1 MKENI
6 HDWFLYYFNNFSC
19 GKAIINISTPSFSK
33 DPKTHCINRNGE
45 ILFTLKPYLFCSN
58 FEEENVLFVSDESN
72 KTALFDQNGNYLTG
86 FTYEHIIYG
95 SENGFFEVTKNGLH
109 GHIDLNG
116 KVIIPCMYDE
126 DGGYF
131 SEGLAPVKKNG
142 KWGMIDSTNTTVIP
156 LIYEE
161 CDVCNHNLIAAKKN
175 GKFGIIDR
183 FNNVICDFK
192 FDDILLSSK
201 REYPQHIAKIGEKYG
216 LIDKNGKTLLDFKYD
231 NIAIFDD
238 FNGYFLVKSDE
249 KFAIYSC
256 NLGGFLTGFEF
267 DEIEDVFVGSLE
279 CPTFP
284 VKKGNKWGILDS
296 CGKLITKFEYDY
308 QGGVSENLC
317 VVKKNEKWGAV
328 DILGNEAIP
337 FNYDRLFCS
346 NENLLIAE
354 KKDYEGCINQKNE
367 TAIKFGEFGGYRHW
381 FSEGFITAI
390 DRNGDWQYIDKY
402 GKILDIK
409 NK

>member
-6 HDWFLYYFNNFSC
+6 HDWFLYYFNSFSC
-19 GKAIINISTPSFSK
+19 GKAIIEISTPSFSK
-33 DPKTHCINRNGE
+33 DPKTYCINRNGE
-45 ILFTLKPYLFCSN
+45 ILFTLKPYLICSK
-58 FEEENVLFVSDESN
+58 FEEENVLFVSDESD
-72 KTALFDQNGNYLTG
+72 KRALFDQNGNNLTG
-86 FTYEHIIYG
+86 FTYKHIIYG
-95 SENGFFEVTKNGLH
+95 SENGFFEVIKNGLH

-116 KVIIPCMYDE
+116 KVIIPCMYE

-142 KWGMIDSTNTTVIP
+142 KWGMIDATNTVIIP

-161 CDVCNHNLIAAKKN
+161 CNICNHNLIAAKKN

-201 REYPQHIAKIGEKYG
+201 RDYPQHIAKIGEKWG

-231 NIAIFDD
+231 NIDVFND

-256 NLGGFLTGFEF
+256 VLGGFLTGFEF
-267 DEIEDVFVGSLE
+267 DETEYAFVGNDE

-284 VKKGNKWGILDS
+284 VKKGDKWGVLDS
-296 CGKLITKFEYDY
+296 CGNSITKFVYDY
-308 QGGVSENLC
+308 QDGFNENLC
-317 VVKKNEKWGAV
+317 VVKKNDKWGAI
-328 DILGNEAIP
+328 DILGNEVIP
-337 FNYDRLFCS
+337 FDYDRLFS
-346 NENLLIAE
+346 SKENLLIAE
-354 KKDYEGCINQKNE
+354 KNDYEGCINQKNE
-367 TAIKFGEFGGYRHW
+367 TVIPFGKFGGYRHW
-381 FSEGFITAI
+381 FFEGFISAI
-390 DRNGDWQYIDKY
+390 DRNGDWQYVDRN
-402 GKILDIK
+402 GEILDIK
-409 NK
+409 